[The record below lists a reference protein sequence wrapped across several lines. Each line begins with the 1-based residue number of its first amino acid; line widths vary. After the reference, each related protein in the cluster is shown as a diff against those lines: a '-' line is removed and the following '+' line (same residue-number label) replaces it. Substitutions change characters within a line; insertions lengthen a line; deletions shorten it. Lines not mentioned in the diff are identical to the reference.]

1 MLIHSSRTATNHM
14 QGFLCFCFSI
24 SRFAKKKAP
33 LFSLIANPK
42 KAKNDDK
49 VTFLER
55 ISEKYLVTFGNFCNF
70 AADLAN
76 MFFMFIASG
85 VCNSARSVDWID

>member
-1 MLIHSSRTATNHM
+1 M
-14 QGFLCFCFSI
+14 FLFYI

-33 LFSLIANPK
+33 LFSLIANPQ

-55 ISEKYLVTFGNFCNF
+55 ISEKYLVTFGSFCNF
-70 AADLAN
+70 AAHLAN

>member
-1 MLIHSSRTATNHM
+1 VSAIESPLLI
-14 QGFLCFCFSI
+14 FFS
-24 SRFAKKKAP
+24 P
-33 LFSLIANPK
+33 Q

-70 AADLAN
+70 AAHLTKCPNDPIN
-76 MFFMFIASG
+76 DQM
-85 VCNSARSVDWID
+85 VND

>member
-1 MLIHSSRTATNHM
+1 MLIHSSRMATNHM

-33 LFSLIANPK
+33 IYFLAPQ

-55 ISEKYLVTFGNFCNF
+55 ISEKYLVTFGNFCTF
-70 AADLAN
+70 QWLSLTSYSAN
-76 MFFMFIASG
+76 SSG
-85 VCNSARSVDWID
+85 PGGR